1 MSRKIG
7 VHLYQNGGRR
17 MNNTWN
23 ADQYT
28 KEFSFAHQ
36 YGNHVLELIDA
47 PLGSSVLD
55 LGCGNGA
62 LTNTL

>member
-1 MSRKIG
+1 
-7 VHLYQNGGRR
+7 

-28 KEFSFAHQ
+28 KDFSFVHQ
-36 YGNHVLELIDA
+36 YGNHALELIDA
-47 PLGSSVLD
+47 PSGSSVLD

-62 LTNTL
+62 LTNTLYEND